1 MASIMLAA
9 VASMIIATNQIAYA
23 KESSC
28 DVTAGGKC
36 LFVAKKGDIEVDK
49 MTIVVNGGGGSNQ
62 TVDLTPILTKI
73 SNLESQNTALQSQV
87 NALST
92 QVANMTDNGI
102 TSIEV
107 APVNETGPVVTP
119 PVEPPI
125 DNGTG
130 NNSTGNTTDTG
141 GNSTGNFTG

>member
-1 MASIMLAA
+1 MVVFMLAA
-9 VASMIIATNQIAYA
+9 VASMIIATNQLAYA

-49 MTIVVNGGGGSNQ
+49 MTIVVNGGGSNQ

-73 SNLESQNTALQSQV
+73 SNLEAQNVALQSQV
-87 NALST
+87 NSLST

-125 DNGTG
+125 DNGNGTG
-130 NNSTGNTTDTG
+130 T
-141 GNSTGNFTG
+141 NSTGNFTG